1 MVLLVSFPKFYY
13 VVEIQT
19 IERAEILWVKLI
31 TKISQKFCLLY
42 NKQEPIVK
50 IIKTLSGKN

>member
-42 NKQEPIVK
+42 NAGANCE
-50 IIKTLSGKN
+50 NH